1 MVRLPSSN
9 GKKIKDDVPVK
20 PKQFMEHVAIDEQQS
35 PMAFSKGSFLWGQ
48 QSCMSSMEEDMSD
61 MSADFTLTA
70 APPVAGSMATDRAIR
85 RTRMVR
91 PRCMGQP
98 ARPR

>member
-61 MSADFTLTA
+61 MSDVSADFTLTA
-70 APPVAGSMATDRAIR
+70 APPVAGSMATDRAVSYTHLTLPTKRI
-85 RTRMVR
+85 V
-91 PRCMGQP
+91 
-98 ARPR
+98 